1 MKVLFL
7 SASTGGGHAKAAEA
21 VMEVM
26 KMKDSDFTGQVVDT
40 LKHISPIIDRLVVG
54 AYLKTVKIT
63 PRIYGK
69 FYKLS
74 ESGENITDITKTFNK
89 LMAVKLVDFINEYA
103 PSVIVCTHTFPLQM
117 LSSLKLKGIVS
128 IPVIGIVTDF
138 VNHLFWRLD
147 GVDAFIV
154 AHEYIK
160 NDMVKAGMPKERIHT
175 LGIPVSQVFLGKKD
189 RQQLTQELGLKN
201 KLTMLVMGGSLGFG
215 KFKDV
220 FSSLLKCNRDIQIIA
235 VTGYNKKL
243 EKELKAMA
251 DNHSK
256 DTKILGYSDRI
267 SDLMDVS
274 DFIITK
280 PGGVT
285 VSEALVKKLPIL
297 IMSPIPGQEERNARF
312 LTNTGVAAQIYRNED
327 LENVFCQVLDNP
339 LRLRHMHEMAEYL
352 AKPKASEAIADLIEN
367 ISGQRN
373 ILLAKT
379 GFPSLPLSFKP
390 SSLT

>member
-7 SASTGGGHAKAAEA
+7 SAATGGGHAKAAEA

-26 KMKDSDFTGQVVDT
+26 KIRHPGFSGQLVDT
-40 LKHISPIIDRLVVG
+40 LKHISPMVDRLVVG
-54 AYLKTVKIT
+54 TYLRTVKNT
-63 PRIYGK
+63 PRIYGE

-74 ESGENITDITKTFNK
+74 EARENITDITKTFNK

-117 LSSLKLKGIVS
+117 LSSLKQKGIVT

-138 VNHLFWRLD
+138 VNHLFWKLE

-160 NDMVKAGMPKERIHT
+160 NDMVKAGMPAERIHT
-175 LGIPVSQVFLGKKD
+175 LGIPVSQTFLEKKD
-189 RQQLTQELGLKN
+189 RFRLTREMGLKN

-215 KFKDV
+215 EFRDV
-220 FSSLLKCNRDIQIIA
+220 FSSLLQCGRDIQVIA
-235 VTGYNKKL
+235 VAGYNKKL
-243 EKELKAMA
+243 EKELKVIAGGS
-251 DNHSK
+251 SK
-256 DTKILGYSDRI
+256 DTRIFGYTDRI
-267 SDLMDVS
+267 SDLMDIS
-274 DFIITK
+274 DLIITK

-285 VSEALVKKLPIL
+285 ISEALVKKLPIL

-312 LTNTGVAAQIYRNED
+312 LTNTGAAARIFRNED
-327 LENVFCQVLDNP
+327 LDSLFCQVLDNP
-339 LRLRHMHEMAEYL
+339 LRLKHMREMAGYL
-352 AKPKASEAIADLIEN
+352 AKPHASEAIADLIED
-367 ISGQRN
+367 ISGHWN